1 VNITTRTVCTTAG
14 ASIIAS
20 MALSTALISSASAD
34 GMDGHVMT
42 GPTGNKVEMV
52 DPAHSTYIP
61 NIAAATARDRT
72 KAQTLLNGTNTF
84 CATRSLATIKANWR
98 PGTSTPNNT
107 THYFNPSKKA
117 SGLNPSNPRAAL
129 VYDGKLGGLMFGGV
143 PLPSLGSIP
152 RAHGHDMVNPV
163 EMVHVYC
170 TNNLKD
176 AYTPNR
182 LLGVK
187 ADLTTLRLK
196 IRPAITDLNKT
207 QLQAV
212 LTKVRA
218 PRTTTN
224 NTTTTAT
231 TNNTAT
237 NKGPDPVLEAMRME
251 IRASLMILSE
261 TRLRNIWTLIK
272 SFR

>member
-1 VNITTRTVCTTAG
+1 MNITTRIVCTTTG
-14 ASIIAS
+14 ACIVAS

-61 NIAAATARDRT
+61 NVAAATARDRT

-117 SGLNPSNPRAAL
+117 SGLNPANPRAAL
-129 VYDGKLGGLMFGGV
+129 VYDGKLGGLMFGGT

-170 TNNLKD
+170 TNNLTT
-176 AYTPNR
+176 AFTPNR
-182 LLGVK
+182 MLGIK
-187 ADLTTLRLK
+187 AALIALRLK
-196 IRPAITDLNKT
+196 IRPAIMDLTKP
-207 QLQAV
+207 QLHAV
-212 LTKVRA
+212 LIKVRA
-218 PRTTTN
+218 PHP
-224 NTTTTAT
+224 
-231 TNNTAT
+231 NTAT
-237 NKGPDPVLEAMRME
+237 NTATATAGSPTAKNGPNPVLEAMRME
-251 IRASLMILSE
+251 IRASLMILGE
-261 TRLRNIWTLIK
+261 QRLRSIWTLMK